1 MPPDYAPLKARV
13 RSRLV
18 EQPARDVH
26 GEPDNSGDPHEPRG
40 RHDGVVSQIGSLV
53 RAENPLLSPDER
65 ERLID
70 ELVAD
75 VTGLGPLDVLMRE
88 PSVTDVLVNG
98 PNRVWV
104 ERSGR
109 LECTDISLS
118 IEAIGHI
125 LERIVGPLGL
135 RIDRSSP
142 IVDARLPDG
151 SRVHAVVPPLAIDGP
166 YVAIRRFSTKI
177 ISLASFGPP
186 TLVSQLAAAVERRHN
201 VIVCG
206 GTGTGKTTLLNAL
219 AARIDDG
226 ERVITI
232 EDSAELRLPGT
243 HIVRLESRPANV
255 DGLGEITM
263 RDLLRAALR
272 MRPDRLVV
280 GEVRGAEA
288 LDMLQAMNTGHSGSM
303 STCHANSPA
312 DALHRIEVMALQAD
326 TGLPSTA
333 IRAQLASSIDTVI
346 HVVRHRDGTRVV
358 SQIAEVDDDDGAARL
373 RTTYADNTCAT

>member
-13 RSRLV
+13 RARLV
-18 EQPARDVH
+18 EQPA
-26 GEPDNSGDPHEPRG
+26 
-40 RHDGVVSQIGSLV
+40 HDGIAEPNGVVAQIGSLV

-65 ERLID
+65 ERLVD

-75 VTGLGPLDVLMRE
+75 VPGLGPLDVLVRD
-88 PSVTDVLVNG
+88 PAVTDVLVNG

-104 ERSGR
+104 ERLGR
-109 LECTDISLS
+109 LECTDITLS
-118 IEAIGHI
+118 IETIGHV

-166 YVAIRRFSTKI
+166 YVAIRRFSTKV

-186 TLVSQLAAAVERRHN
+186 TLVSQLTAAVERRRN

-288 LDMLQAMNTGHSGSM
+288 LDMLQAMNTGHAGSM
-303 STCHANSPA
+303 STCHANSPV

-326 TGLPSTA
+326 TGLPSAA

-346 HVVRHRDGTRVV
+346 HVTRRSDGNRVV
-358 SQIAEVDDDDGAARL
+358 AQIAEVDDDDGVARL
-373 RTTYADNTCAT
+373 RTTYRDDGSTT